1 MGFFS
6 KTLQAA
12 MPKMMG
18 NPITTAVAMVSVALS
33 MVKGKKATKATKNKK
48 KATVKKSKIV
58 SKKQKKQ
65 MEVMER
71 ICQSAYGTYI
81 RGATTVAARY
91 IGHPAVAIPA
101 SEMVKTMMDEVA
113 PPINKYCVIHTE
125 QKQKIAT
132 NDIVQIVQIYKNAI
146 EERKQYLKDKKRYIP
161 TIDDYNMTMSNA
173 AIQSIQYLMDKYCP
187 EWEKTIDN
195 IKIKKEE
202 FISNFYENN
211 RQIYIKNPEIGT
223 VFDKM
228 LFDVPIDEK
237 NMNVFEKAEVAM
249 DGVASGFIKD
259 IASGANAIV
268 DMALSPL
275 DTAEALTSPGTLTLG
290 TVWNGLTEDIVNDWQ
305 KGTIQGK
312 TEAVG
317 RIISIISPIEILK
330 ATGVIGKG
338 AKVAETLGKAAD
350 IADTAV
356 DVAKRVTD
364 IADTA
369 VDVTKGIADVADT
382 AVDLTKKITD
392 VGDTAVDITKG
403 LEETADGLAN
413 TGKNFTD
420 DITKKFESTNSAKK
434 SSIETDDVL
443 QQKPDKTPEQ
453 KPKEAP
459 EQKPNETPEQN
470 TKKPSETDDIITVEK
485 GNSGVNGHDN
495 VEFSGAKPKSNIN
508 DVKTTEKCNNE
519 KCNNKPDGI
528 KTTKDSSTVSKEN
541 TINLNDDNSKVHQN
555 AIASL
560 SVRKEGRKT
569 IYTNPSGNEVSW
581 IDQTSKDIESIVNSK
596 LNSSKPGDILEGQ
609 VAQVVKETEH
619 LKGSGLSIERPN
631 GSKAGDIDV
640 LTDSYII
647 EVKKSFAAVDKKQF
661 DKLTNPQNADY
672 FNFDGKGI
680 IYYIEDSTIKNP
692 YNQKT
697 LEMLQ
702 SSENVTV
709 VHTLDDLKGVILK

>member
-12 MPKMMG
+12 MPKMIG

-33 MVKGKKATKATKNKK
+33 VVKGKKAKKATKSKK
-48 KATVKKSKIV
+48 KATVRKSKIV
-58 SKKQKKQ
+58 SKKQKQQ

-71 ICQSAYGTYI
+71 IYQSAYGTYI

-113 PPINKYCVIHTE
+113 PPINKYCIIHTE

-187 EWEKTIDN
+187 ELGETLDN
-195 IKIKKEE
+195 IKAKKAEM
-202 FISNFYENN
+202 ISYFYENN

-223 VFDKM
+223 VFDKI
-228 LFDVPIDEK
+228 LFNVPIDET
-237 NMNVFEKAEVAM
+237 NMNIFEKTEVAI
-249 DGVASGFIKD
+249 DGVVSGFLKD
-259 IASGANAIV
+259 IASGANAVV

-275 DTAEALTSPGTLTLG
+275 DTAEALTSPGALTLG

>member
-1 MGFFS
+1 MA
-6 KTLQAA
+6 T
-12 MPKMMG
+12 
-18 NPITTAVAMVSVALS
+18 AMVSLALS
-33 MVKGKKATKATKNKK
+33 VVKGKKAKKATKSKK
-48 KATVKKSKIV
+48 KATVRKSKIV
-58 SKKQKKQ
+58 SKKQKQQ

-317 RIISIISPIEILK
+317 RTISIISPIEILK
-330 ATGVIGKG
+330 ATGIIGKG
-338 AKVAETLGKAAD
+338 TKVAGTLGKTANVV
-350 IADTAV
+350 DTAV
-356 DVAKRVTD
+356 DVAKRATD
-364 IADTA
+364 VADPI
-369 VDVTKGIADVADT
+369 VDLTKGIADVADPAIDIT
-382 AVDLTKKITD
+382 KGIADVANPVVDLTKKITD
-392 VGDTAVDITKG
+392 AGDTAVDITKG
-403 LEETADGLAN
+403 LEETADGLA
-413 TGKNFTD
+413 GKNFTD
-420 DITKKFESTNSAKK
+420 DITKKFEDTNSAKK
-434 SSIETDDVL
+434 PSIETDDVL
-443 QQKPDKTPEQ
+443 QKKPDKAPEQKPKEAPEQKPKEAPEQ

-459 EQKPNETPEQN
+459 EQKPNEAPEQ
-470 TKKPSETDDIITVEK
+470 KPNEAPDNSISVKRGDSGAHDHDVKISGEKPNPNIDDIKTRETSNSTGNIEK
-485 GNSGVNGHDN
+485 LKETNNNTSNSNAADTNNAKPIIDIEFQNAAQIRVKELRNQLPNSDLRKYGNVATADVDIAGIKKEFYAHSKINSFEDKGSNIA
-495 VEFSGAKPKSNIN
+495 EFSYLKSESERNFSSYKIDRYPRYHDTEAKILEDIASQIKEPNIS
-508 DVKTTEKCNNE
+508 
-519 KCNNKPDGI
+519 G
-528 KTTKDSSTVSKEN
+528 
-541 TINLNDDNSKVHQN
+541 TINLFTERPPCESCSN
-555 AIASL
+555 IIEEF
-560 SVRKEGRKT
+560 KEKFPNIELNVFSEKGK
-569 IYTNPSGNEVSW
+569 W
-581 IDQTSKDIESIVNSK
+581 ID
-596 LNSSKPGDILEGQ
+596 
-609 VAQVVKETEH
+609 
-619 LKGSGLSIERPN
+619 LK
-631 GSKAGDIDV
+631 
-640 LTDSYII
+640 
-647 EVKKSFAAVDKKQF
+647 KKGEKS
-661 DKLTNPQNADY
+661 
-672 FNFDGKGI
+672 
-680 IYYIEDSTIKNP
+680 
-692 YNQKT
+692 
-697 LEMLQ
+697 
-702 SSENVTV
+702 
-709 VHTLDDLKGVILK
+709 

>member
-12 MPKMMG
+12 MPKMIG

-33 MVKGKKATKATKNKK
+33 VVKGKKAKKATKSKK
-48 KATVKKSKIV
+48 KATVRKSKIV
-58 SKKQKKQ
+58 SKKQKQQ

-71 ICQSAYGTYI
+71 IYQSAYGTYI

-275 DTAEALTSPGTLTLG
+275 DTAEALTSPGALTLG

-317 RIISIISPIEILK
+317 RTISIISPIEILK
-330 ATGVIGKG
+330 ATGIIGKG
-338 AKVAETLGKAAD
+338 TKVAGTLGK
-350 IADTAV
+350 TANV
-356 DVAKRVTD
+356 V
-364 IADTA
+364 DTA
-369 VDVTKGIADVADT
+369 VDVTRGIADVADT